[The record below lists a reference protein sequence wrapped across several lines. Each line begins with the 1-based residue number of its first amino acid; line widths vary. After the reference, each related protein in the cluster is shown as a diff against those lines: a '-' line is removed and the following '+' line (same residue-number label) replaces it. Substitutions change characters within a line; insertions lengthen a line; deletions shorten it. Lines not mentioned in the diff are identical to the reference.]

1 MVARLLIRASLVL
14 ACSAG
19 VVASIIVHR
28 SDERTRAGFQQV
40 LAGSSDESTLRLLE
54 SAESPLNPDAVREI
68 GIAGVLARQGRTEE
82 AVSMLRDLAEREP
95 ENAFVWVSLARVQV
109 TAGRRD
115 DARRSYDR
123 ARALNSRIP
132 ARGLPPPV

>member
-1 MVARLLIRASLVL
+1 MLVL
-14 ACSAG
+14 ACAG
-19 VVASIIVHR
+19 GVFAAITVQR
-28 SDERTRAGFQQV
+28 SDERIRSGFQQV

-68 GIAGVLARQGRTEE
+68 GIAGVLARQGRTAE
-82 AVSMLRDLAEREP
+82 AEAMLRELAEEEP

-109 TAGRRD
+109 TAGRREE
-115 DARRSYDR
+115 ARRSYDR

-132 ARGLPPPV
+132 ATGLPPPV